1 MKRAIISL
9 AIGNP
14 DPYRVGLE
22 SALEYSK
29 KIGADFY
36 VISEPVVNYRFPH
49 FEKLQLLG
57 LFDQGYDRILYL
69 DGDTIVTPHAK
80 DIFEEYPDE
89 EKFYAYDENSNP
101 DKECMNRDP
110 DVEALPKDFEWAKNA
125 DGKYRYFNAGVMLF
139 SKKHRLCFSGVESL
153 PNVPEMWQYAEQ
165 TALNYLIA
173 KNGVEWES
181 IDYNFN
187 RMDLGQE
194 DSDKLR
200 FKADIIHY
208 AGPCL
213 YKEEDQQT
221 KYHQMIKD
229 WEVLNNDKS

>member
-1 MKRAIISL
+1 MKKAIISL

-14 DPYRVGLE
+14 QPYLVGLN

-36 VISEPVVNYRFPH
+36 VISEPRLKYRFPH

-57 LFDQGYDRILYL
+57 LFDDGYDRVLYL
-69 DGDTIVTPHAK
+69 DGDTIITPDAR

-89 EKFYAYDENSNP
+89 TKFYAYDENSHP
-101 DKECMNRDP
+101 DLDCMDRDS
-110 DVEALPKDFEWAKNA
+110 DVKALPKDFEWEKNEQ
-125 DGKYRYFNAGVMLF
+125 GKYKYFNAGVMLF
-139 SKKHRLCFSGVESL
+139 SKQHRFCFSGIEDL
-153 PNVPEMWQYAEQ
+153 PDVPEMWKYAEQ

-173 KNGVEWES
+173 KNGIEWEA
-181 IDYNFN
+181 IDYSFN

-194 DSDKLR
+194 DPDKER

-229 WEVLNNDKS
+229 WGEISNVS